1 MASVVLADTC
11 HHFFESRVCDL
22 VFADFLVRFEGTFHP
37 CRFLLIEQ
45 VSYLS
50 GLVHVRFEIARL
62 GEIEHVRVKCRHFR
76 SNVVKE
82 VGLLH
87 MVSLDTNGNLIV
99 QVGASEIFFEEL
111 LLANHHLDEAVILTE
126 RIKRFLGKTVSFERV
141 QAEVG
146 L

>member
-1 MASVVLADTC
+1 VASVVLAYTC
-11 HHFFESRVCDL
+11 HRFLEIRVCDL
-22 VFADFLVRFEGTFHP
+22 VFADFLVCFKGIFHP

-50 GLVHVRFEIARL
+50 GLVHVRFEITRL
-62 GEIEHVRVKCRHFR
+62 CEIENVRVKCRHFR
-76 SNVVKE
+76 SDVVKE

-99 QVGASEIFFEEL
+99 QVSTSEIFFEEL
-111 LLANHHLDEAVILTE
+111 LLANHHLDETVILTE